1 MWVEIFSTLCTAVSA
16 LLVGIGFYK
25 KDHIGKMRLAVFI
38 LAVAVGNCVLT
49 ITLPH
54 YLSVGAFVLAA
65 TLLCK
70 IILKRNYT
78 TAFASA
84 LLTAFFHRVLML
96 IYFSCVYLFAREC
109 FTYGIRCFYSM
120 LYALIFLNIT
130 AFAAMWMYERYR
142 NIKNISEKAVSIV
155 HSLDFF
161 VFNQK
166 LFGIL
171 YVLLSITDTLFIA
184 ISTRIQFEFGN
195 YAFYAGALFLVAM
208 YSMLMILTMSM
219 LQGLLK
225 NEIDLITKQDEVETL
240 KNHTATIENLLDEM
254 QKSRHDYKN
263 MILSMRDFVEEKRFD
278 ELEQYFSE
286 EILKSE
292 TLEKISKSIYLATK
306 KIKQLPLKSL
316 INAKLNGAM
325 SGGINVEITIFSEV
339 DITSVP
345 TLDLCR
351 IIGNLLDNA
360 VEATSVSDNNVISLV
375 MLKNDNQYSITLCN
389 GFSGEID
396 MSKIWK
402 KGYSSKGKN
411 RGQGLPI
418 VKKLIYSHPEILIN
432 TEIKNNLFVQ
442 DLTITER
449 NDENEY

>member
-25 KDHIGKMRLAVFI
+25 KDHIGKIRLAVFI
-38 LAVAVGNCVLT
+38 LAVAAGNCVLT

-54 YLSVGAFVLAA
+54 YLSIGAFVLAA

-70 IILKRNYT
+70 IILKRNYIA
-78 TAFASA
+78 AFASA

-155 HSLDFF
+155 QSLDFF

-184 ISTRIQFEFGN
+184 ISTGIQFELGN

-225 NEIDLITKQDEVETL
+225 NEIDLTAKRGEVEVL
-240 KNHTATIENLLDEM
+240 KNYTATIENLLDEM

-263 MILSMRDFVEEKRFD
+263 MILSMRDYVEEKRFD
-278 ELEQYFSE
+278 ELAVYFEE

-292 TLEKISKSIYLATK
+292 AIEKISKNIYLATK

-316 INAKLNGAM
+316 INAKLNEAI
-325 SGGINVEITIFSEV
+325 SNGIKVEITIFSDI

-345 TLDLCR
+345 TLDICR

-360 VEATSVSDNNVISLV
+360 VEAAQKSDNMVISLI
-375 MLKNDNQYSITLCN
+375 MLKNDGQYSITLCN
-389 GFSGEID
+389 GFSGEVDI
-396 MSKIWK
+396 SKIWK

-418 VKKLIYSHPEILIN
+418 VKKLIDSYPEILLN

-442 DLTITER
+442 DLTITE
-449 NDENEY
+449 

>member
-1 MWVEIFSTLCTAVSA
+1 MWVEIFSALFTVLSA
-16 LLVGIGFYK
+16 LIVGIALYHRENAGRIRFS
-25 KDHIGKMRLAVFI
+25 IFIAAIPVVNFI
-38 LAVAVGNCVLT
+38 LN
-49 ITLPH
+49 ISLPH
-54 YLSVGAFVLAA
+54 YISVGAFVLA
-65 TLLCK
+65 TTVLCK
-70 IILKRNYT
+70 LILNENKIT
-78 TAFASA
+78 SLASA
-84 LLTAFFHRVLML
+84 MIIAFFHRVMML
-96 IYFSCVYLFAREC
+96 VYFSAVYIFAREC
-109 FTYGIRCFYSM
+109 FTYGLRCFYSM
-120 LYALIFLNIT
+120 LYAMVFLNIT
-130 AFAAMWMYERYR
+130 AFAAMWFYEKYR
-142 NIKNISEKAVSIV
+142 NIKYISEKAVSIIK
-155 HSLDFF
+155 SLDFL
-161 VFNQK
+161 VLNPK
-166 LFGIL
+166 LFGSL
-171 YVLLSITDTLFIA
+171 YVMLSITDTLFIV
-184 ISTRIQFEFGN
+184 ISAKVQIDCGN
-195 YAFYAGALFLVAM
+195 NAFYVGALFLTAM
-208 YSMLMILTMSM
+208 YSILMVLTMSM

-240 KNHTATIENLLDEM
+240 KNYTATIENLLDEM

-278 ELEQYFSE
+278 ELERYFGE

-292 TLEKISKSIYLATK
+292 TLEKTSKNIYLATK
-306 KIKQLPLKSL
+306 KI
-316 INAKLNGAM
+316 NAKLNGAI
-325 SGGINVEITIFSEV
+325 SGGIKVEITIFSEV

-360 VEATSVSDNNVISLV
+360 VEAASVSDNKVISLV

-418 VKKLIYSHPEILIN
+418 VKKLIDAHPEILIN

-442 DLTITER
+442 DLTIIKGE
-449 NDENEY
+449 